1 VAAVLSLPAL
11 VGCGQLQER
20 DLCRQWEDLQGAAA
34 QVEQLDPATATAAD
48 LDAVANDV
56 LVEVQQ
62 LQATSEG
69 LYDQAV
75 TRFRESLVE
84 LRQAA
89 IEVGDEELE
98 AARELLQDDWNDT
111 RTAYQLLAQRLDVAC
126 GSAGGTS

>member
-1 VAAVLSLPAL
+1 VTALLCFPAL
-11 VGCGQLQER
+11 VACGQLQER
-20 DLCRQWEDLQGAAA
+20 DLCRQWQDLQGAAA
-34 QVEQLDPATATAAD
+34 QVQQLDPATATAAD

-69 LYDQAV
+69 IYDQAI
-75 TRFRESLVE
+75 TRFSESLVE

-89 IEVGDEELE
+89 NDVGEEELE

-126 GSAGGTS
+126 GNAGGTS